1 LCRDERDLHRLLHRA
16 PSGAHLRG
24 GGRPAARRPGGGGG
38 LGLHWGRLTAMIGPL
53 LIIVVL
59 VVALPIAF
67 IITGG
72 VISVILGQSLAKE
85 GEYLNEGSELIDLNV

>member
-1 LCRDERDLHRLLHRA
+1 MARS
-16 PSGAHLRG
+16 PIGA
-24 GGRPAARRPGGGGG
+24 A
-38 LGLHWGRLTAMIGPL
+38 LGQTGPMIGPI
-53 LIIVVL
+53 LIVIVL

-72 VISVILGQSLAKE
+72 VLAVILGQSLAKE

>member
-1 LCRDERDLHRLLHRA
+1 
-16 PSGAHLRG
+16 
-24 GGRPAARRPGGGGG
+24 
-38 LGLHWGRLTAMIGPL
+38 MIGPL

-72 VISVILGQSLAKE
+72 VISVILG
-85 GEYLNEGSELIDLNV
+85 

>member
-1 LCRDERDLHRLLHRA
+1 
-16 PSGAHLRG
+16 
-24 GGRPAARRPGGGGG
+24 
-38 LGLHWGRLTAMIGPL
+38 MIGPL

-72 VISVILGQSLAKE
+72 VISVILGQSLAEE